1 LGITG
6 SKGDEKRSNNSEK
19 FMRKQ
24 VPKVEGINL
33 EKAMKILSLEN

>member
-1 LGITG
+1 MNGMAG
-6 SKGDEKRSNNSEK
+6 KNQEKNTTSSK

-33 EKAMKILSLEN
+33 EKAMKILSLDD